1 MGGCFSSETSA
12 RVLPAFKWLSWGI
25 YVMHTCARAHTHT
38 AGFLC
43 GINNFVP
50 EKFEYSVAQ
59 FPNEAVS
66 RIHDLCFYK
75 PGVG

>member
-1 MGGCFSSETSA
+1 
-12 RVLPAFKWLSWGI
+12 
-25 YVMHTCARAHTHT
+25 MHTCARAHTHT

-66 RIHDLCFYK
+66 RIHDLWFYK
-75 PGVG
+75 PGGG